1 MPLSLLVSTLQ
12 YGRGKEQENLVG
24 ESDSVEPIVD
34 TTAGKVSGL
43 LREDIYQFFG
53 IPFAAPP
60 VGPNRFRAPKPVA
73 TFEHVRPAT
82 KPSPVAPQL
91 ESPLEQ
97 SLGAPPLEFDEAT
110 CLTLNIY
117 SPGLDDAK
125 RPVMVWIHGGAFVNG
140 AGSSPIYDGTRFAQH
155 GDVVVVTINYRLGAF
170 GFLCLEDI
178 FGEEFAGSGNAGLLD
193 QIAALEWVRDNIAN
207 FGGDPNQVTI
217 FGESA
222 GAMSVGTLLGTPK
235 AQGLFHRAI
244 VQSGSASF
252 TSSREEATETA
263 RRVLEGAGITTVA
276 ELEAAPVD
284 AILESQKD
292 VLARYGR
299 AKMPFMPVVDGTVL
313 TELPLAAIAAGK
325 TGDVPVMVGT
335 TADEMTLFHVFD
347 LGVGEIDFD
356 EVIALMRSVFGD
368 KTEDALATYQANRPE
383 ASTSDLYTA
392 IATDRVFRIPAIR
405 LAEAEAKNN
414 HPVFMYLF
422 TWPSPAFDG
431 ALRSCHALE
440 LPFMWDALD
449 RPGLSVITGDG
460 PERQDI
466 ADAMHA
472 AWIAFAR
479 TGNPGWDAYDLDRRA
494 TQQFDVERP
503 LLLDPLG
510 DERELW
516 TTNAEV

>member
-1 MPLSLLVSTLQ
+1 M
-12 YGRGKEQENLVG
+12 
-24 ESDSVEPIVD
+24 
-34 TTAGKVSGL
+34 
-43 LREDIYQFFG
+43 
-53 IPFAAPP
+53 
-60 VGPNRFRAPKPVA
+60 
-73 TFEHVRPAT
+73 
-82 KPSPVAPQL
+82 
-91 ESPLEQ
+91 
-97 SLGAPPLEFDEAT
+97 
-110 CLTLNIY
+110 
-117 SPGLDDAK
+117 
-125 RPVMVWIHGGAFVNG
+125 
-140 AGSSPIYDGTRFAQH
+140 
-155 GDVVVVTINYRLGAF
+155 
-170 GFLCLEDI
+170 
-178 FGEEFAGSGNAGLLD
+178 
-193 QIAALEWVRDNIAN
+193 
-207 FGGDPNQVTI
+207 
-217 FGESA
+217 
-222 GAMSVGTLLGTPK
+222 
-235 AQGLFHRAI
+235 
-244 VQSGSASF
+244 QSGSASF

-313 TELPLAAIAAGK
+313 TESPLAAIAAGK

-356 EVIALMRSVFGD
+356 EVIALMRSVFAD

-383 ASTSDLYTA
+383 ASSSELYTA

-422 TWPSPAFDG
+422 TWPTPAFDG

-503 LLLDPLG
+503 LLLDPMG